1 MKGRRV
7 YSTPSIEVA
16 RHAMAAAR
24 SAGVKDEDISLV
36 GRADIELEQIPD
48 GRKEADTDFAPAAL
62 RGAGIGG
69 ATGLLAGL
77 AAVAIPA
84 FGVTVA
90 GAAAMTLIGAAV
102 GTWASALVGSTIEE
116 PVRRKFEDEIAD
128 GRILV
133 VIDADDDCLKRA
145 ETTIT
150 AAGGSLL
157 PYEAASAIG

>member
-24 SAGVKDEDISLV
+24 SAGVADDDISLV
-36 GRADIELEQIPD
+36 ARADIELEAIPD
-48 GRKEADTDFAPAAL
+48 GRKEADTDFMPAAL

-77 AAVAIPA
+77 AAVAIPP

-90 GAAAMTLIGAAV
+90 GALALTVIGAAV
-102 GTWASALVGSTIEE
+102 GTWASALVGATIEE
-116 PVRRKFEDEIAD
+116 PLRRKFEQEIAA
-128 GRILV
+128 GRILL
-133 VIDADDDCLKRA
+133 VIDADEDCLQRA
-145 ETTIT
+145 ESLIT
-150 AAGGSLL
+150 AAGGSRL
-157 PYEAASAIG
+157 PYAAVSAVG